1 MLKSEGRNHI
11 IFAVNATINFIA
23 SYLKKGF
30 HYQFSAT
37 TVSDFQWMLFLRNN
51 DLLFLQKLG

>member
-11 IFAVNATINFIA
+11 NFAVNATINFIA

-30 HYQFSAT
+30 LYQFSAT
-37 TVSDFQWMLFLRNN
+37 TVSDFQWMPFLRNN